1 MAPITNTRV
10 VRAQHL
16 AHGEDFSAANFGTD
30 TVELDTQLK
39 EGDIL
44 VRNLY
49 AGLDPFIR
57 YSFSPNSFFDTTIGA
72 PVVGWGVGEVIE
84 SKNSTYP
91 VKSVVTG
98 FNLGWEQYTRLS
110 NPQGL
115 WVIPDGHD
123 SKVPITE
130 FVNALGS
137 NGLTA
142 YAAIKASVNFKKD
155 QIVYISSAAGPVGS
169 FLALLAKRE
178 GVFVIGSTG
187 SDEKVEYL
195 VKDLGLDAAIN
206 YKTKDLRT
214 ELDTVA
220 PNGIDIY
227 FDLVGAETLD
237 IALEKLKPQGQVI
250 ALGALAA
257 HGPPYESKYLGNL
270 GFIISKSLTITG
282 FTLFH
287 HLHTMHEFWTEYTPL
302 IANGEIKSQKQ
313 TVIKG
318 IENAPQAFMDY
329 LNGKY
334 HGKVIIDIANL

>member
-1 MAPITNTRV
+1 MAPITNT
-10 VRAQHL
+10 L
-16 AHGEDFSAANFGTD
+16 
-30 TVELDTQLK
+30 
-39 EGDIL
+39 
-44 VRNLY
+44 
-49 AGLDPFIR
+49 IR

-72 PVVGWGVGEVIE
+72 PVVGWGIGEVIE
-84 SKNSTYP
+84 SKNSAYP

-98 FNLGWEQYTRLS
+98 FNLGWEQYTRLN

-123 SKVPITE
+123 SKIPITE
-130 FVNALGS
+130 FANALGS
-137 NGLTA
+137 NGLSA

-155 QIVYISSAAGPVGS
+155 QVVYISSAAGPVGS

-178 GVFVIGSTG
+178 GVFVIGSTS

-214 ELDTVA
+214 ELDAVA

-270 GFIISKSLTITG
+270 GFIISKSLTVTG

-287 HLHTMHEFWTEYTPL
+287 HLHKMHEFWAEYTPL